1 MDEKPH
7 YNLLKNIREALD
19 TLAFGGLERVEIN
32 GDNSVILRYPVGG
45 IWILN
50 NYIQFYLGKE
60 AYQLNL
66 DNKELRIIAYLFE
79 VRNEELFIPTVQA
92 WIDRRKNLEEKQ
104 DYTDKLR
111 LIQNE
116 VSYLYDKIEDIIKKE
131 VKESL

>member
-19 TLAFGGLERVEIN
+19 TLAFGRLEKIQIMENKI
-32 GDNSVILRYPVGG
+32 IFRYPIAS
-45 IWILN
+45 IWIYEENLKIYIMKGGFELGFNEDELN
-50 NYIQFYLGKE
+50 AIS
-60 AYQLNL
+60 
-66 DNKELRIIAYLFE
+66 YLFK
-79 VRNEELFIPTVQA
+79 VRDEELFIPTIQA

-104 DYTDKLR
+104 DYTNKLR

>member
-7 YNLLKNIREALD
+7 FLKNIREALD
-19 TLAFGGLERVEIN
+19 TLSLGNLEKVEIN
-32 GDNSVILRYPVGG
+32 GNNCVILRYPVGD

-92 WIDRRKNLEEKQ
+92 WIDRREKLKEKQ

>member
-19 TLAFGGLERVEIN
+19 TLAFGRLEKIEIDGN
-32 GDNSVILRYPVGG
+32 GSVILKYPVGG
-45 IWILN
+45 IWILD
-50 NYIQFYLGKE
+50 NYVQFYLGKDGYE
-60 AYQLNL
+60 LNL
-66 DNKELRIIAYLFE
+66 NNEELDVISYLFK
-79 VRNEELFIPTVQA
+79 VRNEELFIPTIQA
-92 WIDRRKNLEEKQ
+92 WIDRRIELNKKQ

-116 VSYLYDKIEDIIKKE
+116 VSYLYDKIEDISKKE